1 MYRYYLDKYIH
12 IIYVHLY
19 VYTHST
25 HIYVYIYMCVCV
37 SAYVCMCFMQA
48 KFDNH
53 LNDMCVYCGTK
64 KPHWN

>member
-1 MYRYYLDKYIH
+1 
-12 IIYVHLY
+12 
-19 VYTHST
+19 
-25 HIYVYIYMCVCV
+25 MCVCV

-48 KFDNH
+48 KFDNL

>member
-1 MYRYYLDKYIH
+1 MYI
-12 IIYVHLY
+12 
-19 VYTHST
+19 
-25 HIYVYIYMCVCV
+25 YIYMCVCV

-48 KFDNH
+48 KFDNL

>member
-1 MYRYYLDKYIH
+1 
-12 IIYVHLY
+12 
-19 VYTHST
+19 
-25 HIYVYIYMCVCV
+25 MCVCV